1 MSYRP
6 ELVAAT
12 YNYHSLVGWVTV
24 SVCYVLYQM
33 KELIIVVEENESK
46 KTPPKPKV
54 KPKAK
59 VTPKP
64 KAKPNF
70 KSASASK

>member
-24 SVCYVLYQM
+24 SVCYVLYQ
-33 KELIIVVEENESK
+33 KNGLINCD
-46 KTPPKPKV
+46 
-54 KPKAK
+54 
-59 VTPKP
+59 
-64 KAKPNF
+64 
-70 KSASASK
+70 